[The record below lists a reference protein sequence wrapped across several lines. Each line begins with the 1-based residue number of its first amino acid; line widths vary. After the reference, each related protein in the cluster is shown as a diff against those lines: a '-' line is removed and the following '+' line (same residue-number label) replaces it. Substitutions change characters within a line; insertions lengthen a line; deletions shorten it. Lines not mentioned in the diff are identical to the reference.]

1 MEHGPLSSR
10 RRWLVTLTAGGLAGC
25 RTALRDTAVNDSTP
39 PGVVV
44 AHSPARSGLYI
55 GSPSIAVLPNGDY
68 VASHDFFGP
77 NSDEHRQAL
86 SRVYRSTD
94 RGRHWTR
101 IADVHGAFWS
111 TLFTHRGYLY
121 LLGTD
126 RHHGQVV
133 IRRSTDGGG
142 TWTQP
147 AGSTTGLLRSDAE
160 YHGAP
165 VPVVEHQG
173 RLWRAFEWRNP
184 PKAWGVHYRSGV
196 LSAPVDADLL
206 DASSWTAS
214 GFLPSDRS
222 WNGGDMGAWLEGNVV
237 VGPGGKLVNLLRV
250 DTQGLPERAAWVSID
265 GLDGVPRFD
274 PKEGFIP
281 MPGGAK
287 KFTIRF
293 DPRSRRYWTLASVVP
308 EGWEGAGKP
317 ARIRNT
323 LGLVSSPDLRSWS
336 IRCHLLHH
344 PDHEHVG
351 FQYVDWLFDGDD
363 LIAACRTA
371 YPDGQGGAHSAHDA
385 NFLTFHRIRGFRGLG
400 PGDSVPLS
408 RPGALSSPK
417 R

>member
-1 MEHGPLSSR
+1 MEHGSLSTR
-10 RRWLVTLTAGGLAGC
+10 RRWLATLAVGGLVGC
-25 RTALRDTAVNDSTP
+25 RTALKDAPGHGLKP
-39 PGVVV
+39 PGVVI

-68 VASHDFFGP
+68 VVSHDFFGP
-77 NSDEHRQAL
+77 NSDEYRQAL

-111 TLFTHRGYLY
+111 TLFTHRGNLY

-147 AGSTTGLLRSDAE
+147 AGSSAGVLRSDAE

-173 RLWRAFEWRNP
+173 RLWRAFEWRSP
-184 PKAWGVHYRSGV
+184 PKAWGVNYRAGV

-206 DASSWTAS
+206 DASSWTS
-214 GFLPSDRS
+214 TEFLPSDRS

-237 VGPGGKLVNLLRV
+237 VAPDGKLVNLLRV
-250 DTQGLPERAAWVSID
+250 DTQGFPERAAWVSIESPD
-265 GLDGVPRFD
+265 GAPRFD
-274 PKEGFIP
+274 PRVGFIP
-281 MPGGAK
+281 LPGGAK

-344 PDHEHVG
+344 PDREHVG
-351 FQYVDWLFDGDD
+351 FQYVDWLFEGHD

-371 YPDGQGGAHSAHDA
+371 FADGPGGAHSAHDA
-385 NFLTFHRIRGFRGLG
+385 NFLTFHRIRGFRDLG
-400 PGDSVPLS
+400 PGDSVPVTRFGPS
-408 RPGALSSPK
+408 ASPN
-417 R
+417 